1 MGLASS
7 RCRSW
12 RKVKTEAWREV
23 NKECWAAVPAAA
35 LFLLSAGWAGAD
47 LGYRRK
53 TGPRAVLAGHVKF
66 GFTAGS

>member
-23 NKECWAAVPAAA
+23 NKECWR
-35 LFLLSAGWAGAD
+35 LFRLLLSSYFPQGGW
-47 LGYRRK
+47 R
-53 TGPRAVLAGHVKF
+53 
-66 GFTAGS
+66 

>member
-23 NKECWAAVPAAA
+23 NKECWR
-35 LFLLSAGWAGAD
+35 LFRLLLSSYFPQDGLALTSATGA
-47 LGYRRK
+47 RRAR
-53 TGPRAVLAGHVKF
+53 GQCSRA
-66 GFTAGS
+66 T